1 MRAAANDAGA
11 MREVKARGRFRCR
24 TTAARKFFGRQIACR
39 PFRTS
44 DAGDRYQT
52 KKYASAMIAAIA
64 TPNQIMGWVIL
75 SCDWD
80 WVVMDLPFPPGR
92 GRRAGTSRSSAILLD
107 VRLSSNTAPMFL
119 IQIKS
124 PDAGAT
130 SA

>member
-11 MREVKARGRFRCR
+11 TREVKARGRFRCR
-24 TTAARKFFGRQIACR
+24 MTAARKFFGQQIACR

-80 WVVMDLPFPPGR
+80 WVVMDPPFLPRRGPQGWDLPVLGDPPR
-92 GRRAGTSRSSAILLD
+92 YYTF
-107 VRLSSNTAPMFL
+107 V
-119 IQIKS
+119 
-124 PDAGAT
+124 
-130 SA
+130 